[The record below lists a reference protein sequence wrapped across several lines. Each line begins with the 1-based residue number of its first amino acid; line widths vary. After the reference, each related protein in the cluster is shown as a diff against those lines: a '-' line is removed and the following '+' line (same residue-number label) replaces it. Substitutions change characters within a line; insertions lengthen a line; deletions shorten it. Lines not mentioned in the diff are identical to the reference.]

1 MPGSCTTGP
10 KNLLSPGRL
19 TSVAAW
25 RDGPPV
31 DDLSLVLVEVR

>member
-1 MPGSCTTGP
+1 MKEGIL
-10 KNLLSPGRL
+10 NR
-19 TSVAAW
+19 VAAW